1 MKQNVEVLWDSNPAF
16 PSTQRWKDFTD
27 NAVRYTDNVW
37 YIDQAVADYDKENLN
52 KPKLYRWVTE
62 TMFNQRENKE
72 GQTIQETAAYRVG
85 QYQTIERRVIVDVV
99 VDEAFKEAGA
109 DQKFHAFRSQYHSNH
124 LKWLKEGKSSDE
136 VIYYDDWDSFY
147 SSSALCRDALRMWTK
162 RQDAG
167 RQDLAMRV
175 PSILMLTAYFGNRK
189 ARRSLGKL
197 NIFELC
203 ARFGK
208 TIWSLSLFQLTG
220 HNTLVFGAYYL
231 SSFGS
236 IKNEVARFEQFA
248 NMKTVDTREQDWE
261 KDYAK
266 YIAQGYKVV
275 VLASLQAT
283 DTGWERVEKF
293 VSAYTPGLV
302 IFDEVDFGVHTDR
315 SSARI
320 ASIVPGAEVVAMSG
334 TNADRMNNG
343 YFEIARFQSYTMEEM
358 LELKHALEKDPSIG
372 KKAYADLKRT
382 IKDKWLDTSSAN
394 CSLDELPEMS
404 FYQRYV
410 QSDTTMTYQK
420 LLQDPEQHEAIIARD
435 SRIIAGVDEQFT
447 HLGLRNVIKKAN
459 FELRKMRKI
468 IEHDLND
475 VIEFVPYNTMNKN
488 LDTYADI
495 RQKAFD
501 SAEFGYKVV
510 VVHGGIK
517 QVANKEGL
525 YTRGQYVKIETA
537 EHYVKDVKAQAMKEG
552 YKGVWIIATSMC
564 QRSFSVGTLD
574 IIMLSYDKGDAGGT
588 NQRMSRGSTPY
599 DGKDAALIISN
610 SFAKERDDKINMILQ
625 KMAKSRAVRT
635 GEDLYTAI
643 REVKLATSMFTIGE
657 DGRSIQYD
665 VDSYLHD
672 LALAKK
678 GIENNIKRTITHEVM
693 VLTDDELEQW
703 RQGTKKKGSAST
715 QLDGT
720 FHDNDDDDT
729 DDKEGAEFN
738 ERDPNEVNEV
748 LLVVENLIENSHL
761 IDSLGQAGSTRV
773 GFVKSVQNILTDSEK
788 KDAFYGEFQID
799 PSLFYAILLKRKDIE
814 FDIETQLSLN
824 RQSGKEKATE
834 IYSLDW

>member
-1 MKQNVEVLWDSNPAF
+1 MKQNVEVLWNSNPDF
-16 PSTQRWKDFTD
+16 PSTQRWKDFTE
-27 NAVRYTDNVW
+27 NAIRFTDNVW
-37 YIDQAVADYDKENLN
+37 YANQTIADYDSNSLN
-52 KPKLYRWVTE
+52 QPKFYRWATE
-62 TMFNQRENKE
+62 SMFNQREMKE
-72 GQTIQETAAYRVG
+72 GQTTQETAAARVS
-85 QYQTIERRVIVDVV
+85 QYQTIERRVIVDVI
-99 VDEAFKEAGA
+99 VDKAFEDAGA
-109 DQKFHAFRSQYHSNH
+109 DQKFHAYRTQIQNTH
-124 LKWLKEGKSSDE
+124 LEWLKEGKSSDE
-136 VIYYDDWDSFY
+136 VIYYKDWDSFY
-147 SSSALCRDALRMWTK
+147 SSDSLVRDALRLWTK
-162 RQDAG
+162 RSDAG
-167 RQDLAMRV
+167 MQDLLMRV

-189 ARRSLGKL
+189 ARRALGKL

-208 TIWSLSLFQLTG
+208 TIWSLSLFQLSG
-220 HNTLVFGAYYL
+220 HNTLLFGAYYL

-236 IKNEVARFEQFA
+236 IKNEVSRFTQFA
-248 NMKTVDTREQDWE
+248 NMRTVDTREENWQSE
-261 KDYAK
+261 YSS
-266 YIAQGYKVV
+266 YIQQGYKVV
-275 VLASLQAT
+275 ILASLQAT
-283 DTGWERVEKF
+283 DTGWEKLENF
-293 VSAYTPGLV
+293 VSSTKPGLI

-320 ASIVPGAEVVAMSG
+320 ASIVDGAEVVAMSG

-343 YFEIARFQSYTMEEM
+343 YFEISRFQSYTMEEM
-358 LELKHALEKDPSIG
+358 LELKHALEKDPTIG
-372 KKAYADLKRT
+372 DKAYAELKRT
-382 IKDKWLDTSSAN
+382 IKDEWLETSGPS

-410 QSDTTMTYQK
+410 QSDTDMTYQK
-420 LLQDPEQHEAIIARD
+420 LLQDPEQHEAVISRD

-447 HLGLRNVIKKAN
+447 HLGIRNVVKKAN
-459 FELRKMRKI
+459 LELHKMRKTI
-468 IEHDLND
+468 QHKLND

-517 QVANKEGL
+517 QIANKEGL

-537 EHYVKDVKAQAMKEG
+537 EHYVKDVKVQAIKDG
-552 YKGVWIIATSMC
+552 YKGVWVIATSMC
-564 QRSFSVGTLD
+564 QRSFSIGSLD

-599 DGKDAALIISN
+599 DGKDASLIISN

-643 REVKLATSMFTIGE
+643 REVKLATSMFTIGD

-672 LALAKK
+672 LALAKV

-693 VLTDDELEQW
+693 VLSDDELEQW
-703 RQGTKKKGSAST
+703 KHGTKKKGSAST
-715 QLDGT
+715 TLDTT
-720 FHDNDDDDT
+720 FHNDEDNDE
-729 DDKEGAEFN
+729 DKEAGDFK
-738 ERDPNEVNEV
+738 ERDANEVNEI

-761 IDSLGQAGSTRV
+761 IDSLGQAGSIRV
-773 GFVKSVQNILTDSEK
+773 GFVKSVQNILSDDEK
-788 KDAFYGEFQID
+788 KDAFYDEFQID

-814 FDIETQLSLN
+814 FDIETQLSIN
-824 RQSGKEKATE
+824 RQTGKEKATE